1 MLEKHLL
8 IDSRDRKPGSTIENA
23 VFELDR
29 PIHAFECVRA
39 NYVMTYNSFYNVTS
53 NNNIWKLYTPDP
65 NFTTTTTIA
74 PGFYTAAQL
83 AAAISLDAYTT
94 VVYDANSKVFNW
106 TLTNGYSFQ
115 PLTASSLLGFSDIRT
130 GSFTS
135 SPNLTNP
142 QSIQFFSP
150 ELQGTDCSY
159 FTKRETI
166 GMYPFLRLP
175 IFSEYGSSNFYQPS
189 FPILIRCETGTL
201 QRFSIQLKDGEGN
214 EVSNAFEYEL
224 SLTFL

>member
-1 MLEKHLL
+1 MKEKHLL
-8 IDSRDRKPGSTIENA
+8 IDSRDRKAGSIENA
-23 VFELDR
+23 TYELDR
-29 PIHAFECVRA
+29 AIHDFECVRV
-39 NYVMTYNSFYNVTS
+39 NYVMTYNSFFNVTS
-53 NNNIWKLYTPDP
+53 NNNIWKLFTPDP
-65 NFTTTTTIA
+65 NFTVTNTQP
-74 PGFYTAAQL
+74 PGFYTATQL

-159 FTKRETI
+159 FTSRNTI

-189 FPILIRCETGTL
+189 FPILIRCETQTL
-201 QRFSIQLKDGEGN
+201 QRFSIQLLDGEGMPP
-214 EVSNAFEYEL
+214 SNSFDYEL

>member
-8 IDSRDRKPGSTIENA
+8 VDSRDRKAGSTIENA

-39 NYVMTYNSFYNVTS
+39 NYVMTYNSLFNVTS
-53 NNNIWKLYTPDP
+53 NNNTWKLYTPDP
-65 NFTTTTTIA
+65 NFTTTNTQP

-142 QSIQFFSP
+142 QSIQFF
-150 ELQGTDCSY
+150 
-159 FTKRETI
+159 F
-166 GMYPFLRLP
+166 
-175 IFSEYGSSNFYQPS
+175 
-189 FPILIRCETGTL
+189 
-201 QRFSIQLKDGEGN
+201 
-214 EVSNAFEYEL
+214 A
-224 SLTFL
+224 